1 MLPSV
6 NGWTGQ
12 TKAGQG
18 EGEEEEVGEEDPEQ
32 KGSQESSDSEVPAT
46 VDTTEEP
53 KRGKQIDSY
62 QPTLLYQP

>member
-1 MLPSV
+1 MY
-6 NGWTGQ
+6 NREEEEE
-12 TKAGQG
+12 G

-53 KRGKQIDSY
+53 KRGKQVDSY